1 MKKLLVSIISALVLC
16 GSVDEAE
23 AQESLYK
30 FDFGAS
36 AGMSGYLGDANT
48 STIFKHPGFT
58 ADINS
63 RYLVN
68 TRWAFRA
75 MLGMHTLS
83 GNSSEMDNV
92 LPGNA
97 EYSFSST
104 TFDLGIKAEFNFF
117 AYGIGETYKRLNR
130 FSPYLALGI
139 GMSVSSCDGT
149 YFAPTIP
156 MGFGLKYKLKPR
168 LNLGIEFS
176 MTKVIGDKVDGPI
189 LNDLTGIKTSFIKNT
204 DWYSRLTV
212 GITYEFGER
221 CETCHYVD

>member
-92 LPGNA
+92 LPGN
-97 EYSFSST
+97 T
-104 TFDLGIKAEFNFF
+104 
-117 AYGIGETYKRLNR
+117 
-130 FSPYLALGI
+130 
-139 GMSVSSCDGT
+139 
-149 YFAPTIP
+149 
-156 MGFGLKYKLKPR
+156 
-168 LNLGIEFS
+168 
-176 MTKVIGDKVDGPI
+176 
-189 LNDLTGIKTSFIKNT
+189 
-204 DWYSRLTV
+204 
-212 GITYEFGER
+212 
-221 CETCHYVD
+221 